1 MLMVKENA
9 VQCCKAKYGDGFFI
23 HFLAGKFLICWYKRN
38 KKKHIVSRYEF
49 LTVTLLCYHFF

>member
-9 VQCCKAKYGDGFFI
+9 IQCGKAKYRSGFFI
-23 HFLAGKFLICWYKRN
+23 HFLACKILICWYKRN

-49 LTVTLLCYHFF
+49 LTFLNKKAQIS